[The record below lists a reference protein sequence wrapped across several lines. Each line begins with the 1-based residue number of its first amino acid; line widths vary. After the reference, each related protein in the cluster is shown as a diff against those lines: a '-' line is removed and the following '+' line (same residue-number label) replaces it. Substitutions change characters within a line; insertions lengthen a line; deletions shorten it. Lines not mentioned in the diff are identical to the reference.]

1 MTVLTR
7 RAILQEYRRV
17 PPTHL
22 DNRIMGII
30 SDQLKARLDE
40 MRERHAQ
47 TDRELLEAR
56 ERCYQALDRL
66 NAIADELIEE

>member
-1 MTVLTR
+1 
-7 RAILQEYRRV
+7 
-17 PPTHL
+17 
-22 DNRIMGII
+22 MGII

-47 TDRELLEAR
+47 SDRELLEAR

-66 NAIADELIEE
+66 KAAADEFIDD

>member
-1 MTVLTR
+1 M
-7 RAILQEYRRV
+7 
-17 PPTHL
+17 HL
-22 DNRIMGII
+22 ENRIMGII

-66 NAIADELIEE
+66 KAAADEFADD

>member
-1 MTVLTR
+1 MLYWWGPERGT
-7 RAILQEYRRV
+7 Y
-17 PPTHL
+17 L

-30 SDQLKARLDE
+30 SDRLKARLHE

-47 TDRELLEAR
+47 SDRELLEAR

-66 NAIADELIEE
+66 KAVADELIDD

>member
-1 MTVLTR
+1 M
-7 RAILQEYRRV
+7 Y
-17 PPTHL
+17 L

-47 TDRELLEAR
+47 SDRELLEAR
-56 ERCYQALDRL
+56 NRAYQALDRL
-66 NAIADELIEE
+66 KAAADEFTDD

>member
-1 MTVLTR
+1 
-7 RAILQEYRRV
+7 
-17 PPTHL
+17 
-22 DNRIMGII
+22 MGII

-47 TDRELLEAR
+47 SDRELLEAR

-66 NAIADELIEE
+66 KATADQLAED

>member
-1 MTVLTR
+1 M
-7 RAILQEYRRV
+7 
-17 PPTHL
+17 HL

-47 TDRELLEAR
+47 SDRELLEAR
-56 ERCYQALDRL
+56 NRVYQALDQL
-66 NAIADELIEE
+66 KAATDEFTDD

>member
-1 MTVLTR
+1 MVFRKGRTSTTHHMTTR
-7 RAILQEYRRV
+7 
-17 PPTHL
+17 
-22 DNRIMGII
+22 I
-30 SDQLKARLDE
+30 SDLLKARLDE

-66 NAIADELIEE
+66 KAAADEFTDD

>member
-1 MTVLTR
+1 MPERARTLT
-7 RAILQEYRRV
+7 
-17 PPTHL
+17 THH
-22 DNRIMGII
+22 MGII

-47 TDRELLEAR
+47 SDRELLEAR

-66 NAIADELIEE
+66 KAAADEFIDD

>member
-1 MTVLTR
+1 
-7 RAILQEYRRV
+7 
-17 PPTHL
+17 
-22 DNRIMGII
+22 MGII

>member
-1 MTVLTR
+1 MGESR
-7 RAILQEYRRV
+7 EGQY
-17 PPTHL
+17 L

-30 SDQLKARLDE
+30 SDQLRARLDE

-47 TDRELLEAR
+47 SDRELLEAR

-66 NAIADELIEE
+66 KAAADEFIDD

>member
-1 MTVLTR
+1 MR
-7 RAILQEYRRV
+7 RRMCYNDQVASDCGTY
-17 PPTHL
+17 L

-30 SDQLKARLDE
+30 SDRLKARLDE

-56 ERCYQALDRL
+56 ERCYQALNRL
-66 NAIADELIEE
+66 KAAADELIDD